1 MKFLKF
7 SGRDISFVGFI
18 TAMLLFSNPTL
29 AISLESSMTPLDA
42 LSLFGENHRA
52 KEILSDTMITPRVNC
67 FPTLS
72 TDLKLSIPVLTF
84 SDSPKVWYL
93 RAELAG
99 EFLPT
104 ETNSMSWN
112 FQTMQVEFLEDAPA
126 SASKDCYVDLSMKD
140 NIYFISIPKLLY
152 QEQWFKMELQETST
166 GVLAFNSERGLEL
179 ASSDNPSEVL
189 EKTIDL
195 DKLKSLTSNVMAILT
210 GMNEKKQI
218 GTPEMEALDKSVEEL
233 GTNLS
238 SQAMIALAIA
248 SSDVNAMLAF
258 ENIMTNI
265 SGEMQLVE
273 SLTDYT
279 LGSQLQK
286 GEILLTKEFI
296 DLMPD
301 QEVRDF
307 LGEEG
312 LRAHAAA
319 KILSVDRAQ
328 AIQKL
333 PIQPIDFTNESCP
346 VQSSLSPQSSLLNH
360 FIGNLFDVF
369 VPKAEAR
376 ALLPCAPLCW
386 GGIVVPCLMC
396 ISNAVPKLIK
406 CQQIYSAELN
416 YCNSLQWWRRAWCRI
431 GAYARYIQC
440 LA

>member
-7 SGRDISFVGFI
+7 SLRDISFVGFI

-42 LSLFGENHRA
+42 LSLFGEDHQA

-104 ETNSMSWN
+104 ETNNMSWN
-112 FQTMQVEFLEDAPA
+112 FQTMQIEFLEDAPA

-152 QEQWFKMELQETST
+152 QGQWFKMKLQETST

-195 DKLKSLTSNVMAILT
+195 DKLKSLTSKVMALLT

-346 VQSSLSPQSSLLNH
+346 AQSSLSPQSSLLNH

-376 ALLPCAPLCW
+376 VAAPCVPLCW
-386 GGIVVPCLMC
+386 GGVTSACMNC
-396 ISNAVPKLIK
+396 ILHAIPQAYQCYNQFIASWNG
-406 CQQIYSAELN
+406 
-416 YCNSLQWWRRAWCRI
+416 CNSLKWWKRPWCKI
-431 GAYARYIQC
+431 GALARFVVC